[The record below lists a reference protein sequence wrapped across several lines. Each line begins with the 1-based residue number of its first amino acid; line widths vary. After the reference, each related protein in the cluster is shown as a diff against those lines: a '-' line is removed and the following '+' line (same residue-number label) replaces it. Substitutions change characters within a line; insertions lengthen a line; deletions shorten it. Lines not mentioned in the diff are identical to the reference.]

1 MNRSRFIGVGILF
14 AFVLGGGAF
23 YLLRPLA
30 DTPEEALHRF
40 HFPSEVRAEDQIM
53 DPLIVAGK
61 KVVPLLLK
69 EIQDKNMPQ
78 RRYGIAALGHLGDL
92 SAIPALEGILKD
104 PLEIDYF
111 RCDALEA
118 IALLDSDA
126 ARILAKEQTSSS
138 VDCINQLVEALINGK
153 LPTRRTY
160 LQALVGWHE

>member
-69 EIQDKNMPQ
+69 EIQDKSMPQ

-92 SAIPALEGILKD
+92 SAVPALEGILKD